1 MMYLSDVDLKDFINK
16 KIIQVEPSVA
26 EENFRQCGIRVHLSN
41 IIYEL
46 SYSNEVVDLRDHRI
60 MTNDV
65 LLGKLYKKINL
76 QELEN
81 KGQPYILEPGKM
93 ILGSTVEK
101 IKMPDYMVGILD
113 GRSTV
118 ARFGITNNITASII
132 DNMNNENPT
141 DITLEIS
148 NCGSLRFVLYPNM
161 PIGMLLFSLLSGRTT
176 ISSSGQYSDNQV
188 IPNLQFIHD
197 NNII

>member
-81 KGQPYILEPGKM
+81 KGQPYILDR
-93 ILGSTVEK
+93 EK
-101 IKMPDYMVGILD
+101 
-113 GRSTV
+113 
-118 ARFGITNNITASII
+118 
-132 DNMNNENPT
+132 
-141 DITLEIS
+141 
-148 NCGSLRFVLYPNM
+148 
-161 PIGMLLFSLLSGRTT
+161 
-176 ISSSGQYSDNQV
+176 
-188 IPNLQFIHD
+188 
-197 NNII
+197 